1 MIRFSFSVALT
12 LSLLL
17 VVPSASFT
25 QVEQWNRKAD
35 MMGPRLFFSASASNG
50 LIYVMGGMLAQVI
63 PSTHAF
69 NPSTDEWSLRA
80 DMPTARAGMSSAVVD
95 GKIYVIG
102 GWTDTEPAISTVEEY
117 DPATDTWIQRADMP
131 TARGLF
137 STATVNGKIYAIGGI
152 ATNLGPV
159 SGGG

>member
-1 MIRFSFSVALT
+1 MNRFSMLVALAVG
-12 LSLLL
+12 LQ
-17 VVPSASFT
+17 VFVPSAGFT

-102 GWTDTEPAISTVEEY
+102 GWTDTEPAISTIEAY
-117 DPATDTWIQRADMP
+117 HPATQWASRERQP
-131 TARGLF
+131 W
-137 STATVNGKIYAIGGI
+137 K
-152 ATNLGPV
+152 
-159 SGGG
+159 